1 MRKLKM
7 KMLIRIPIK
16 MELKNRNKMEMHKF
30 YNPNWMKED
39 LILISWLGYQKMLDV
54 KLNKIHN

>member
-1 MRKLKM
+1 M